1 MSKYTITKT
10 NGRPIARKAQ
20 YFVLRVDYHG
30 YHTHETLAARLAVE
44 HYVLQCRGSAARL
57 VCISSPRVLAKL
69 RKCADAAAECLNSTR
84 AENMEP

>member
-1 MSKYTITKT
+1 MKYTITKT

-30 YHTHETLAARLAVE
+30 RSTQETLAARLAVE
-44 HYVLQCRGSAARL
+44 RYVLQCRSSAAAL
-57 VCISSPRVLAKL
+57 QHISCPRVLAKL